1 LGSKGIRAEDG
12 FTVEPDRKGGPCL
25 PELVDRALVESR
37 SLSPRSRIAGIAASA
52 LLSAPASYRL
62 LVPQFRRDGVA
73 GCRGERAPV
82 APFELYVLRHTCL
95 TRWAK
100 WMDPC
105 TFRRVAGHADMH
117 PKRCGH
123 GRERRKGRKFI
134 ERKIVI
140 WSHPP
145 GSNRRPADYESAA
158 LPTELGWLAFV
169 YNSLRAVETMGNP
182 MCARFVTGRA

>member
-1 LGSKGIRAEDG
+1 MGSKGIRAEDG

-100 WMDPC
+100 WMDPF
-105 TFRRVAGHADMH
+105 TFRRVAGHADIT
-117 PKRCGH
+117 P
-123 GRERRKGRKFI
+123 
-134 ERKIVI
+134 
-140 WSHPP
+140 SD
-145 GSNRRPADYESAA
+145 ADMGESA
-158 LPTELGWLAFV
+158 EKGV
-169 YNSLRAVETMGNP
+169 NSLSVK
-182 MCARFVTGRA
+182 